1 MQKILD
7 VLLKATY
14 YSSLNQISQKL
25 AVSKISIYYDICKLN
40 EWLEYYN
47 VSGLKVVRGKGI
59 FIDENN
65 KKKNNQKNFKV
76 YRELN
81 LKYRHS
87 KPKQEKNISKLIEN
101 PNLKFAKDAR
111 TSINYR

>member
-1 MQKILD
+1 M
-7 VLLKATY
+7 LLKATY

-25 AVSKISIYYDICKLN
+25 AVSKRSIYYDICKLN

-65 KKKNNQKNFKV
+65 KKKITRKV
-76 YRELN
+76 S
-81 LKYRHS
+81 KYIV
-87 KPKQEKNISKLIEN
+87 N
-101 PNLKFAKDAR
+101 
-111 TSINYR
+111 

>member
-1 MQKILD
+1 M
-7 VLLKATY
+7 LLKATY

-25 AVSKISIYYDICKLN
+25 EVSKRRIYYDICKLN

-65 KKKNNQKNFKV
+65 KKKITRKVSKYIGINF
-76 YRELN
+76 E
-81 LKYRHS
+81 
-87 KPKQEKNISKLIEN
+87 I
-101 PNLKFAKDAR
+101 
-111 TSINYR
+111 

>member
-1 MQKILD
+1 M
-7 VLLKATY
+7 LLKATY

-25 AVSKISIYYDICKLN
+25 EVAKRSIYYDICKLN

-65 KKKNNQKNFKV
+65 KKKITRKVSKYIGINF
-76 YRELN
+76 E
-81 LKYRHS
+81 
-87 KPKQEKNISKLIEN
+87 I
-101 PNLKFAKDAR
+101 
-111 TSINYR
+111 

>member
-1 MQKILD
+1 MD
-7 VLLKATY
+7 MLLKATY

-25 AVSKISIYYDICKLN
+25 EVSKRSIYYDICKLN

-65 KKKNNQKNFKV
+65 KKKKITRKV
-76 YRELN
+76 S
-81 LKYRHS
+81 KYIV
-87 KPKQEKNISKLIEN
+87 N
-101 PNLKFAKDAR
+101 
-111 TSINYR
+111 

>member
-1 MQKILD
+1 MD

>member
-1 MQKILD
+1 M
-7 VLLKATY
+7 LLKATY

-25 AVSKISIYYDICKLN
+25 EVSKRSIYYDICKLN

-47 VSGLKVVRGKGI
+47 VSGLKVVREKEYLLMKI
-59 FIDENN
+59 IR
-65 KKKNNQKNFKV
+65 KKNNQKSFKV
-76 YRELN
+76 YREFI

>member
-1 MQKILD
+1 M
-7 VLLKATY
+7 LLKPTY

-25 AVSKISIYYDICKLN
+25 EVSKRSIYYDICKLN

-65 KKKNNQKNFKV
+65 KSGERTPQPSDDAGRAQGPVGK
-76 YRELN
+76 REG
-81 LKYRHS
+81 RHQRCARS
-87 KPKQEKNISKLIEN
+87 QRRDR
-101 PNLKFAKDAR
+101 ADAPR
-111 TSINYR
+111 H